1 MKILIGVLL
10 GMLLGGG
17 GVWAFHDSHP
27 DTNIYEMPVTPFA
40 QRSDNAQRKEGLS
53 RSSQDA
59 TPCRH

>member
-40 QRSDNAQRKEGLS
+40 LRSDNTQRKEGLT
-53 RSSQDA
+53 RSSPDA
-59 TPCRH
+59 IPCRH

>member
-1 MKILIGVLL
+1 MKILIGVLM

-27 DTNIYEMPVTPFA
+27 DTGIYEIPVTPFA
-40 QRSDNAQRKEGLS
+40 LRSDNAKRSEGLT

-59 TPCRH
+59 IPCRH